1 MKPENDPIAAAF
13 NRIMQSSLFR
23 TDGPAIDLPESL
35 AALGNAVRDSE
46 TDESTWSLGGCD
58 ACTLGG
64 LIVGSYWALTKWHGG
79 QSSPEY
85 AAMCALGRVFS
96 PGPCASGPEPESDE
110 SDAYDAVCAWFESRT
125 R

>member
-23 TDGPAIDLPESL
+23 TDGPAIDLPEAL
-35 AALGNAVRDSE
+35 AALGNAVRNND
-46 TDESTWSLGGCD
+46 TDETTWSLGECD
-58 ACTLGG
+58 ICTLGG
-64 LIVGSYWALTKWHGG
+64 LIVGSYWALAEWHGG

-85 AAMCALGRVFS
+85 AALCALGRIFS
-96 PGPCASGPEPESDE
+96 PGRCASGPEPESDE
-110 SDAYDAVCAWFESRT
+110 CTAYDAISAWFESRT